1 MRLLKGKL
9 DAVSEHS
16 KQLDVCVSHDMSVL
30 FVRDFFG
37 LEPVDRLPVEYL
49 DGLALYREDGR
60 LKLESHH
67 GSVSE
72 IDLPSYL
79 LK

>member
-1 MRLLKGKL
+1 
-9 DAVSEHS
+9 
-16 KQLDVCVSHDMSVL
+16 MSVL

-37 LEPVDRLPVEYL
+37 LEPVDRLPIEYL

>member
-1 MRLLKGKL
+1 
-9 DAVSEHS
+9 
-16 KQLDVCVSHDMSVL
+16 MSGSLFIAQPSYGLPINLYIRNYGHITVL
-30 FVRDFFG
+30 DFFG
-37 LEPVDRLPVEYL
+37 LEPVDRLPIEYL